1 MPLPRRLRS
10 SERGS
15 RDSYHDRYRSR
26 KHRRRRSRS
35 RSSSSERERRGHR
48 HEDSFHLRS
57 RSYDDPCV
65 ARRAYTRR
73 YCGSY
78 RRQDYSRDRAGRGGG
93 GDYEEEFPS
102 QRQEPY
108 HSQRAASR
116 YEIVSTLGEGTFGR
130 VVQCIDH
137 RRGGARVALKIIKN
151 VEKYKE
157 AARLEINVLEKIN
170 AKDPDNKHLCIQM
183 FDWFDYHGH
192 MCLSFELLALST
204 FDFLKENNY
213 LPYPLHQ
220 VRHMG
225 YQLCLAVK
233 FLHDNKLTHTDLKP
247 ENILFVNSDYTI
259 TYNVEKKRD
268 ERTVKNTAVR
278 VVDFG
283 SATFD
288 HEHHSTIVS
297 TRHYRAPEVILELG
311 WTQPC
316 DVWSIG
322 SIVFEYYLGIT
333 LFQTHD
339 NREHLAMMERIL
351 GPIPS
356 RMIRKTR
363 QQKYF
368 YHGRLDWDEN
378 SSAGRYVRENCKPL
392 RRYMLSEAEDH
403 HLLFDLIESMLEF
416 EPSKRL
422 SLADSLKHPFFSP
435 LRGPGAP
442 EPAGA
447 KNWEGGRDISR

>member
-1 MPLPRRLRS
+1 MRSLRHLDKEFCFSNEMPLPRRLRS

-26 KHRRRRSRS
+26 KHRRRRSR
-35 RSSSSERERRGHR
+35 
-48 HEDSFHLRS
+48 
-57 RSYDDPCV
+57 YDDPCV

-170 AKDPDNKHLCIQM
+170 AKDPDNKH
-183 FDWFDYHGH
+183 
-192 MCLSFELLALST
+192 T

-259 TYNVEKKRD
+259 TYNVEK
-268 ERTVKNTAVR
+268 A
-278 VVDFG
+278 
-283 SATFD
+283 
-288 HEHHSTIVS
+288 
-297 TRHYRAPEVILELG
+297 ELG

-333 LFQTHD
+333 LFQAQRFISAVELMLETTLPLLYLPP
-339 NREHLAMMERIL
+339 RLLQRLGAPLWKEHVAAWDHIFQHVQDSVRRQVQRALEQAGGDVAQALRAAPLLRGTVKEIL
-351 GPIPS
+351 RLYPVGISVQRYPVKDIVLQNYHIPAG
-356 RMIRKTR
+356 TLV
-363 QQKYF
+363 QACLYPL
-368 YHGRLDWDEN
+368 GR
-378 SSAGRYVRENCKPL
+378 SSSVFSEPL
-392 RRYMLSEAEDH
+392 RFWPERWLGSGSGSGSGSG
-403 HLLFDLIESMLEF
+403 F
-416 EPSKRL
+416 R
-422 SLADSLKHPFFSP
+422 SLAFGFGSRQCVGRRIAETEMQLFLMHVSLFVCIP
-435 LRGPGAP
+435 
-442 EPAGA
+442 
-447 KNWEGGRDISR
+447 

>member
-1 MPLPRRLRS
+1 MPHPRRYPS

-15 RDSYHDRYRSR
+15 RGSYHEHYRSR
-26 KHRRRRSRS
+26 KHKRRRSRS
-35 RSSSSERERRGHR
+35 WSSSSDRTRRHR
-48 HEDSFHLRS
+48 REDSYHVRS
-57 RSYDDPCV
+57 RSSYDDRSSD
-65 ARRAYTRR
+65 RRAYDRR

-78 RRQDYSRDRAGRGGG
+78 RRNDYSRDRGEAYYDT
-93 GDYEEEFPS
+93 DYRHSYEYHRENSSYRS
-102 QRQEPY
+102 QRSSRRKHRRRRRRSRTFSRSSSQHSSRRAKSVEDDAEGHLIYHVGDWLQE
-108 HSQRAASR
+108 R

-130 VVQCIDH
+130 VVQCVDH

-170 AKDPDNKHLCIQM
+170 EKDPDNKNLCVQM

-192 MCLSFELLALST
+192 MCISFELLGLST
-204 FDFLKENNY
+204 FDFLKDNNY
-213 LPYPLHQ
+213 LPYPIHQ
-220 VRHMG
+220 VRHMAF
-225 YQLCLAVK
+225 QLCQAVK

-247 ENILFVNSDYTI
+247 ENILFVNSDYEL
-259 TYNVEKKRD
+259 TYNLEKKRD
-268 ERTVKNTAVR
+268 ERSVKSTAVR

-311 WTQPC
+311 WSQPC

-322 SIVFEYYLGIT
+322 CIIFEYYVGFT

-356 RMIRKTR
+356 RMTRKTSYSDGGIR
-363 QQKYF
+363 
-368 YHGRLDWDEN
+368 G
-378 SSAGRYVRENCKPL
+378 
-392 RRYMLSEAEDH
+392 LSH
-403 HLLFDLIESMLEF
+403 
-416 EPSKRL
+416 SKRNL
-422 SLADSLKHPFFSP
+422 LIPQPP
-435 LRGPGAP
+435 LPL
-442 EPAGA
+442 
-447 KNWEGGRDISR
+447 